1 MSVKR
6 SHSLSLGIVGLPNV
20 GKSTIFNTLTK
31 LAVPAENF
39 PFCTIDKNV
48 GVVEIPD
55 ERLHRMADFFKAEKV
70 VPSAI
75 TFVDIAGLVKGASK
89 GEGLGNQFLSHIR
102 EVDVI
107 LYVLRAFDSE
117 KIVHVYDRINPIED
131 FEIVQSELIFK
142 DIDTVQKRLGVV
154 EKMSRIGDVESKKEF
169 DLLTKVLG
177 FLNNDIPVIEMDL
190 KDEELEMLYDLH
202 LLTNKRRMFILNIK
216 EGLDIENAM
225 KWREELF
232 ERTKDEVL
240 IVDVKL
246 LGEMVGLSD
255 EEREEYVALLDS
267 TPVTAEDIV
276 MSAFRTLNLL
286 TFYTGSSKECNAWSI
301 EKGANAKDAAGAIHT
316 DLSDAFITAEIVN
329 VDDLVD
335 VGGMVQAKEKGLVK
349 NVGKDYVVND
359 GDYMIVLAGK

>member
-1 MSVKR
+1 
-6 SHSLSLGIVGLPNV
+6 
-20 GKSTIFNTLTK
+20 
-31 LAVPAENF
+31 
-39 PFCTIDKNV
+39 
-48 GVVEIPD
+48 
-55 ERLHRMADFFKAEKV
+55 
-70 VPSAI
+70 
-75 TFVDIAGLVKGASK
+75 
-89 GEGLGNQFLSHIR
+89 
-102 EVDVI
+102 
-107 LYVLRAFDSE
+107 
-117 KIVHVYDRINPIED
+117 
-131 FEIVQSELIFK
+131 
-142 DIDTVQKRLGVV
+142 
-154 EKMSRIGDVESKKEF
+154 
-169 DLLTKVLG
+169 
-177 FLNNDIPVIEMDL
+177 MDL

-202 LLTNKRRMFILNIK
+202 LLINKRRMFILNIK

-246 LGEMVGLSD
+246 LGEMMGLSD
-255 EEREEYVALLDS
+255 EEREEYVALLDCV
-267 TPVTAEDIV
+267 PVSAEDIV
-276 MSAFRTLNLL
+276 MGAFRTLNLL